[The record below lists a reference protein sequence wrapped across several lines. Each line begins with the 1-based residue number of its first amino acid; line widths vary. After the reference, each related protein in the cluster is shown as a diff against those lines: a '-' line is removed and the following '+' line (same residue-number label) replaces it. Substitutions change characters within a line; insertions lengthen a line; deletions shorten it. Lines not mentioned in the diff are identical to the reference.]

1 MTDTSKDIWL
11 VISKIKPI
19 EGCTINHD
27 GCEFYYVDGYVPVDS
42 NQSVKALE
50 LISNIIEKSLRE
62 KRLELV
68 EILLCCKFKNE
79 NWIDNTAAPESIHDL
94 ASKSLELNS
103 VQFGRFR
110 SEEFQELYVYQHKVD
125 ELDV

>member
-11 VISKIKPI
+11 VILKSKPL
-19 EGCTINHD
+19 EGCDINHD
-27 GCEFYYVDGYVPVDS
+27 GCEFYYVDGYVPIDS

-50 LISNIIEKSLRE
+50 LVSDLIKKSLLE

-68 EILLCCKFKNE
+68 EIFLCCKFNRKS
-79 NWIDNTAAPESIHDL
+79 WVDNTTAPESMHYL
-94 ASKSLELNS
+94 ASKSLELKS
-103 VQFGRFR
+103 VQFGGFR

-125 ELDV
+125 ELDI